1 MEALKIPN
9 SIENIY
15 DFFHEIKSCPV
26 KKMNPVPI
34 SALNDNLFFN
44 KEDVKTHMTFLWE
57 VVETEEY
64 FIWIIQSDKWDRKTW
79 RNHFINKLQ
88 SNLAISILVFF
99 PSEIDENQT
108 LEQFSMSI
116 ITMDGT
122 LDFPFVI
129 PEKPEESVLKIW
141 EAIKSDTL
149 NDILEFESQVAC
161 EKYRVTAENLYNAL
175 QTKDIDGIIEIFN
188 RAGHETQDGYVLP
201 KEDTILE
208 NAILHIMDSNTNP
221 KQVMKDYYNLDG
233 NDSGEEAKWIISLTP
248 ESLIYFKKNQKII
261 EISLAFPKSKKKTKK
276 DKEISERILNYLASL
291 VALISRRAAYNAETF
306 AFQYGEYSLLH
317 FYTIQSL
324 KKLFEERKDEI
335 INVIFQEWQ
344 RRFEAVYKKGDAT
357 EELFLKHTY
366 LGLLIRLVLYVVY
379 FPKQKLKTQSI
390 IEMTTW
396 LEERGSSLFTNDFFA
411 WGLENIELLEF
422 LYFGLRP
429 LEDQIDNDKEK
440 ITRIFEA
447 DDLFRTIY
455 QQMVS
460 PVTRHALGEFYT
472 PPPLARMMIENS
484 YKFGQVVLDPAC
496 GSGTFLV
503 EIIRKIRASSDKTI
517 NEQLIALKN
526 VYGFDVNPIAVAT
539 SKANVLLHLK
549 DFLEDYQDLRT
560 NVFLCNSLFPLE
572 MIEFEDLIYGK
583 SFEFKLITIND
594 SIHLSLEFF
603 NHKYQKKFGDLLSKL
618 DALMT
623 KVPHNQKEFEKILK
637 DTLAEDMF
645 SWLNEPIGS
654 QDKTLRDNFWA
665 IAIKFYS
672 LSMNEKD
679 HIWTFLLHQSL
690 GTYIIKGKADLVIG
704 NPPWLVLNG
713 IYSNTYKT
721 QVKNLAKTLNITPG
735 AQSISHLEMSA
746 LFLYMSKQFL
756 KESGKVFFVVSN
768 AFSAGDNHSGTRQFI
783 EFEKIEI
790 WRFTKDIFK
799 IHNIC
804 LSCIYNP
811 TITRKIEDY
820 KNLNVLTTYFKPILR
835 KNGRITFTK
844 IKDELV
850 NPFDVVPKDKNS
862 FSVKK
867 LIPKHEIDL
876 LLPKGYNA
884 YEKLCFAGAI
894 LMPRNLINIKI
905 DKETE
910 DYLEISH
917 RIENPK
923 KPWDFDPKVELGLKK
938 VKIEKKFIFKSFK
951 STGLIPFIPLK
962 KNLLFLPIENDDKSG
977 GYKLTK
983 DKDSLGIDY
992 FRKLNLLFQKK
1003 QKKGASITNLWNQI
1017 NFRNNLILARQKKP
1031 FKVVMMQHGSL
1042 VKGVIIKDSNVII
1055 DYTNY
1060 LIGLDSENESYYLL
1074 GYLNSPSIAISVQI
1088 IQSEGAG
1095 GGGRDIQKRPFLFNF
1110 PKYDPTNQLHKKI
1123 VNKAKE
1129 MEKKAKKIVNEW
1141 IKAEK
1146 LKLLKKPD
1154 EIRDISM
1161 ITDDEVIKP
1170 MTLQN
1175 RVYKELGLET
1185 KNWIINGDYA
1195 ELNELV
1201 KENIFKNYKKSDSK
1215 TNKKGLDKFLGAN

>member
-1 MEALKIPN
+1 MQIPN

-15 DFFHEIKSCPV
+15 NFFKEVKSCPV

-34 SALNDNLFFN
+34 SALSENLFFN
-44 KEDVKTHMTFLWE
+44 KEDIKRHMTFLWE
-57 VVETEEY
+57 VVEMEEY
-64 FIWIIQSDKWDRKTW
+64 FIWIIQSNKWDRKTW

-88 SNLAISILVFF
+88 SNLATSILVFV
-99 PSEIDENQT
+99 PRKMDVNQT

-122 LDFPFVI
+122 LDFPSVI

-141 EAIKSDTL
+141 EAIKSNTL
-149 NDILEFESQVAC
+149 NDILEFESQVVC
-161 EKYRVTAENLYNAL
+161 EKYRVTAEKLYVAL
-175 QTKDIDGIIEIFN
+175 QTKNIDEIIEIFH
-188 RAGHETQDGYVLP
+188 RAGHKTQEGYVHP

-208 NAILHIMDSNTNP
+208 NAILHITDSNTIP
-221 KQVMKDYYNLDG
+221 KQVMKEYYKLDG
-233 NDSGEEAKWIISLTP
+233 NDSGLEAQWIISLTP
-248 ESLIYFKKNQKII
+248 QLLTYFKRNQKII
-261 EISLAFPKSKKKTKK
+261 EISLEFPKSKKKTKK
-276 DKEISERILNYLASL
+276 DKEISEGILNYLASL

-306 AFQYGEYSLLH
+306 AYQYGEYSLLH

-324 KKLFEERKDEI
+324 KKLFEERKEETL
-335 INVIFQEWQ
+335 NVIFQEWQ
-344 RRFEAVYKKGDAT
+344 RRFEAVYRKGDAT

-379 FPKQKLKTQSI
+379 FPKHKLKTQSI

-396 LEERGSSLFTNDFFA
+396 LEERGFSLFTYDFFA
-411 WGLENIELLEF
+411 WGLENIELLEI

-429 LEDQIDNDKEK
+429 LEDQIDDDKEN

-503 EIIRKIRASSDKTI
+503 EIIRKIRASSDRSI
-517 NEQLIALKN
+517 NEQLKALKN

-549 DFLEDYQDLRT
+549 DLLEDFQDLRT
-560 NVFLCNSLFPLE
+560 NIFLCNSLFPLE
-572 MIEFEDLIYGK
+572 MNEFEDLIYGK

-594 SIHLSLEFF
+594 SIHLSSKFF
-603 NHKYQKKFGDLLSKL
+603 NNKYQEKFGDLLSKL

-623 KVPHNQKEFEKILK
+623 NVSTNQMEFEKILK

-654 QDKTLRDNFWA
+654 EKKTLKDNFWE
-665 IAIKFYS
+665 IALKFYS
-672 LSMNEKD
+672 LSINEKD

-721 QVKNLAKTLNITPG
+721 QVKNLANTLNITPE

-756 KESGKVFFVVSN
+756 KENGRVFFVVSN
-768 AFSAGDNHSGTRQFI
+768 AFSAGDNHSGTRQFL
-783 EFEKIEI
+783 EFKNIEI
-790 WRFTKDIFK
+790 WRFTKDIFN

-804 LSCIYNP
+804 ISCIYNP
-811 TITRKIEDY
+811 NIVRKIEDY
-820 KNLNVLTTYFKPILR
+820 KNLNVSAIYFNPIIK
-835 KNGRITFTK
+835 KNGRIIFTK
-844 IKDELV
+844 VKDEII
-850 NPFDVVPKDKNS
+850 NPYDVIPKGIS
-862 FSVKK
+862 TFSVKK
-867 LIPKHEIDL
+867 LLPKREIDL

-884 YEKLCFAGAI
+884 YEKICLEGAV
-894 LMPRNLINIKI
+894 LVPRNLINMNIENE
-905 DKETE
+905 KEGI
-910 DYLEISH
+910 YGISH
-917 RIENPK
+917 IIDNPK
-923 KPWDFDPKVELGLKK
+923 KPWDFDPKEKLGLE
-938 VKIEKKFIFKSFK
+938 VVNIEKKYMFKYFKSR
-951 STGLIPFIPLK
+951 GLIPFIPIKIDLV
-962 KNLLFLPIENDDKSG
+962 FLPIEIDNKTG
-977 GYKLTK
+977 GYKFTNDVK
-983 DKDSLGIDY
+983 SLGYEY
-992 FRKLNLLFQKK
+992 FQKLNQLYQGE
-1003 QKKGASITNLWNQI
+1003 QKKGASVKFLWDQLNYRHNLTQK
-1017 NFRNNLILARQKKP
+1017 RQRKSY
-1031 FKVVMMQHGSL
+1031 KVVMMQSGSL
-1042 VKGVIIKDSNVII
+1042 VKAVIIKDSDVII

-1060 LIGLDSENESYYLL
+1060 LIGLDSENEAYYLL
-1074 GYLNSPSIAISVQI
+1074 GYLNCPSVAMSVQI
-1088 IQSEGAG
+1088 IQAEGAG
-1095 GGGRDIQKRPFLFNF
+1095 GGGRHIQKRPFLFYY
-1110 PKYDPTNQLHKKI
+1110 PKYNSDNQLHKKI

-1129 MEKKAKKIVNEW
+1129 MENRAKIIVKEW
-1141 IKAEK
+1141 IKTEK
-1146 LKLLKKPD
+1146 LKLLKKSD
-1154 EIRDISM
+1154 KKIDISM
-1161 ITDDEVIKP
+1161 IKDEEVLKP

-1175 RVYKELGLET
+1175 RVYKELGLDT
-1185 KNWIINGDYA
+1185 KNWLINGDYA
-1195 ELNELV
+1195 KLNELV

-1215 TNKKGLDKFLGAN
+1215 NNKKGLDKFLGAN